1 MDQIKW
7 IKWIILIFTFW
18 CSFCA
23 ILAFLQSHN
32 DRTSSAFCPQLA
44 YSLLVCSSTVLCL
57 KSTLLFVSYIS
68 FAFFFVLAFFYF
80 YLLFLI
86 PLHVSFGDFQ
96 NVTLTYQ
103 KIPAGFH
110 FLTTTW
116 ETLHAEFMSLENF
129 YLNRQDVEGLNVEK
143 LQVITN
149 FDLIVSDIV

>member
-1 MDQIKW
+1 MSQ
-7 IKWIILIFTFW
+7 
-18 CSFCA
+18 
-23 ILAFLQSHN
+23 
-32 DRTSSAFCPQLA
+32 
-44 YSLLVCSSTVLCL
+44 
-57 KSTLLFVSYIS
+57 STLLFVSYIS

-129 YLNRQDVEGLNVEK
+129 YLNRQDVKGLNVEK

>member
-1 MDQIKW
+1 MDQMDSS
-7 IKWIILIFTFW
+7 LFSPFGAP
-18 CSFCA
+18 FVQ
-23 ILAFLQSHN
+23 FLLFYNPLMTGH
-32 DRTSSAFCPQLA
+32 RLLSAP
-44 YSLLVCSSTVLCL
+44 SLLILCL
-57 KSTLLFVSYIS
+57 SAVPLYYVSIYSFVRVLH
-68 FAFFFVLAFFYF
+68 FLCLFFVLAFFYF

-110 FLTTTW
+110 FLTATW